1 MKVYLVKSLIH
12 PWRVWKT
19 TSPEPMEDRL
29 RFRGNKENYPI
40 AVPPTTGD
48 RVDFIASTD
57 DKLIH
62 GYNYKPKG
70 WFIIIKNGEIN
81 DILENH

>member
-1 MKVYLVKSLIH
+1 MKTYLVKSLAH

-19 TSPEPMEDRL
+19 TSPEPMEDLL
-29 RFRGNKENYPI
+29 RFRDNKNNYPI
-40 AVPPTTGD
+40 AVPSTTGD

-57 DKLIH
+57 RKLIN
-62 GYNYKPKG
+62 GYNHRPEG
-70 WFIIIKNGEIN
+70 WFIVIKNGKID